1 MYCYECLEKIENEIK
16 IFTCQKCKKKIHND
30 CLLYSNEQIENLK
43 INECDNCRLNI
54 ENKFIKKK
62 CSICDCD
69 GSKYCLHK
77 WINVN
82 KLNYVHQ
89 KCAKWFLKIDYELEN
104 NFIIFKSKKP
114 LSETFLLYDGKCH
127 FCKKNPG
134 NFFIKC
140 KADGCENYTHEQC
153 IYKHPFNYQKNGKYH
168 FDFYCDEHKD
178 YIKSKK
184 IETMKTE
191 NIKNNNK
198 ENNLIIKKGNNI
210 INQKIIYQNK
220 NNSLEKLNNNIKNL
234 NHNNDFNQ
242 SEIKQENNQNNKNK
256 IIKKRYG
263 NIITIHKCL
272 LCNIE
277 ISFNLNEIKNNFYC
291 KKCLSYYHLNCIEE
305 YNKLKKIKKEI
316 KCPICLNKEEQK
328 EKKIQNKKCLIC
340 NISNECSLIINNIQF
355 HYICLI
361 PFPEC
366 LNLDLKKINIKT
378 NTNSFCCICQ
388 KNGLLNKLF
397 KCFKCEIVFH
407 PYCAV
412 KNNFNVK
419 IINGKFISKCNK
431 IHKMFLFNNQTID
444 IKNFEFS
451 SLKNK
456 NNKNKDSTSS
466 NSNKKIEEEREK
478 KKIKKKL
485 KFKNHFCIKT
495 NVTKKNEEYISS
507 LNYGYL
513 KSLLQKKKI
522 FDIYLF
528 NKIIHSN
535 NKKFNWDI
543 SNYYFYDFTKEE
555 LDDIFLELNDYF
567 LKDNF
572 IINIDEDENKNYNN
586 NILLDN
592 KYSLVEINK
601 ISNQINNYFLALFN
615 KSKVE
620 KIEEDNCNKMD
631 IDDSS
636 EEKKIKYDNNLD
648 LFNYNNKINE
658 ISFISHKRGLLNKNH
673 FIKNKNFN
681 NKLHLGK
688 LKFLKGIKI
697 NRLIYYIL
705 TIESKTSYPKEKS
718 NDFIEESIFSKRQ
731 MLYIIKQRTKLLI
744 NKIKKEYEKDY
755 INIQERKNK
764 EIENKQLLKKYKALE
779 KYTKISSHL
788 KNGIKPKNYLSII
801 GHLTIKNQEKNK
813 ITNIKEYIKNQYKN
827 DSECCICFD
836 INQDEDIIF
845 CDKCNTSYHASC
857 YGIKE
862 IPIGN
867 YYCDKCEY
875 ELNNKDII
883 FNNNDIKCLLCNSSH
898 GALKYIVNL
907 NCFVHI
913 TCILI
918 SKYFYFNNF
927 VCLNY
932 LNRFKEFN
940 NMNFDICYFCNCNK
954 GELFKCNCCDKFYH
968 FFCIYFDGG
977 NIIIEKNIINN
988 EIFSLNLIIDKCKND
1003 LEWNNNNRK
1012 EQIEIRKLIYQKNN
1026 NQIIEK

>member
-1 MYCYECLEKIENEIK
+1 MYCYECSEKIENESK

-30 CLLYSNEQIENLK
+30 CLLYLNEQIENIK
-43 INECDNCRLNI
+43 IKECDNCRINT

-69 GSKYCLHK
+69 GSKFCLHK
-77 WINVN
+77 WLNVN
-82 KLNYVHQ
+82 KVNYVHQ

-168 FDFYCDEHKD
+168 FDFYCDEHKH

-191 NIKNNNK
+191 NFKNNNK
-198 ENNLIIKKGNNI
+198 ENNLIVKNGNNI
-210 INQKIIYQNK
+210 INQKIIYHNK
-220 NNSLEKLNNNIKNL
+220 NNSFEKLNNSKNS
-234 NHNNDFNQ
+234 NGNNNNNYFNQ
-242 SEIKQENNQNNKNK
+242 NEYKQENNQKNNNN
-256 IIKKRYG
+256 ITIKKRYG

-277 ISFNLNEIKNNFYC
+277 ISFNEEEIKKNFYC
-291 KKCLSYYHLNCIEE
+291 KKCLSYYHLNCIDE
-305 YNKLKKIKKEI
+305 YNKVKNIKKEI

-328 EKKIQNKKCLIC
+328 EKKIQNKKCSIC
-340 NISNECSLIINNIQF
+340 NISNECSLIINDIQF
-355 HYICLI
+355 HYICII

-378 NTNSFCCICQ
+378 NINSFCCICQ
-388 KNGLLNKLF
+388 KNGILNKF
-397 KCFKCEIVFH
+397 YKCLKCGLLFH

-412 KNNFNVK
+412 KNNFNIKV
-419 IINGKFISKCNK
+419 INGKFISICNI
-431 IHKMFLFNNQTID
+431 IHKMFLFQDHNID
-444 IKNFEFS
+444 
-451 SLKNK
+451 NK
-456 NNKNKDSTSS
+456 NLETFLKIPNKNKNKDSTSS
-466 NSNKKIEEEREK
+466 NSNKKIEEKQEK

-485 KFKNHFCIKT
+485 KFKNHFCIKS
-495 NVTKKNEEYISS
+495 NITKTNEEYIST

-513 KSLLQKKKI
+513 KLLLQEKKL

-528 NKIIHSN
+528 NKIIYSN

-555 LDDIFLELNDYF
+555 LEDIFLELNDSY

-572 IINIDEDENKNYNN
+572 IIRIDEDNNKNYNN
-586 NILLDN
+586 FLFDN
-592 KYSLVEINK
+592 KYSLVK
-601 ISNQINNYFLALFN
+601 IKKNSNQTNNYFLALFN
-615 KSKVE
+615 KSKIE
-620 KIEEDNCNKMD
+620 KIEEDINKMD

-636 EEKKIKYDNNLD
+636 EEKIIKNNNKCD
-648 LFNYNNKINE
+648 LIKDNNKINE
-658 ISFISHKRGLLNKNH
+658 ISFISHKRGLLNQNH
-673 FIKNKNFN
+673 FIKNKNFFN
-681 NKLHLGK
+681 NQKFHLYQ

-697 NRLIYYIL
+697 NKLTYYIL
-705 TIESKTSYPKEKS
+705 KIESKTNYPKDNS
-718 NDFIEESIFSKRQ
+718 NFIEESIFSKRQ
-731 MLYIIKQRTKLLI
+731 MLSIIQQRTKLLI
-744 NKIKKEYEKDY
+744 NKIKKNYEKDY
-755 INIQERKNK
+755 INIQKRKNE
-764 EIENKQLLKKYKALE
+764 EIGYERLIKKYKSFQIF
-779 KYTKISSHL
+779 TKISSHL
-788 KNGIKPKNYLSII
+788 KNGIKLKNYLSII
-801 GHLTIKNQEKNK
+801 EHLTIKNQEKNK
-813 ITNIKEYIKNQYKN
+813 IKNIKEYIKNQYKN

-836 INQDEDIIF
+836 MNQDEDIIF

-862 IPIGN
+862 IPFGN

-875 ELNNKDII
+875 ELKLNDMINNKE
-883 FNNNDIKCLLCNSSH
+883 IKCVLCNSSH
-898 GALKYIVNL
+898 GALKYIVNQDF
-907 NCFVHI
+907 FVHI

-918 SKYFYFNNF
+918 SKYFYCNNF

-932 LNRFKEFN
+932 LNSFKEFN
-940 NMNFDICYFCNCNK
+940 NMNFDICNFCNCNN
-954 GELFKCNCCDKFYH
+954 GELFKCNCCDMFYH

-977 NIIIEKNIINN
+977 NISIEKNIIHN
-988 EIFSLNLIIDKCKND
+988 EILNLNLIIDKCKND
-1003 LEWNNNNRK
+1003 IEWKNNNRK
-1012 EQIEIRKLIYQKNN
+1012 EQIEIRKLIYQK
-1026 NQIIEK
+1026 